1 MLDFIINDMKKKE
14 LIVLDIVTTDDGYE
28 LFKVLH
34 AGYEGSP
41 KQVNWHEPSHFVDGN
56 GYFQEHSELMRWVEE
71 NEDTIIVVTDY
82 TEH

>member
-1 MLDFIINDMKKKE
+1 MKKKE
-14 LIVLDIVTTDDGYE
+14 LIVLDVVTTEDGYE

-34 AGYEGSP
+34 AGYEGEP
-41 KQVNWHEPSHFVDGN
+41 KPTNWNEPSHVLDGN
-56 GYFQEHSELMRWVEE
+56 GYFQEHTELMQWVEE